1 MYIGSIMRTDLI
13 TVSPKTSLVEAKEL
27 LDQNHINHL
36 LVVKNE
42 KLVGVVS
49 DRDLKQNWASPAT
62 TLSAHELAYLLQKLT
77 VGMIMVKTVVTA
89 TPDIT
94 IERAAYIMQ
103 VNDISSLPIT
113 TNGKLVGIVTS
124 TDVMGVLLDAIGMSD
139 QSSRLSVFVDDQ
151 VGRLAQ
157 VTAALSEL
165 KINIQSFFCY
175 PVPGYTG
182 IVQVVIRVDKNNGED
197 AKKALEG
204 KGFKVMAK
212 YHQDLGPFLPV
223 ISQH

>member
-157 VTAALSEL
+157 VTAALSEM
-165 KINIQSFFCY
+165 KINIQSFFWY

>member
-113 TNGKLVGIVTS
+113 ANGKLVGIVTS

-157 VTAALSEL
+157 VTAALSEM

>member
-1 MYIGSIMRTDLI
+1 MYIGSIMRTELI

-27 LDQNHINHL
+27 LEQNHIDHL
-36 LVVKNE
+36 LVVKND
-42 KLVGVVS
+42 KLVGVLS

-62 TLSAHELAYLLQKLT
+62 TLSAHELAYLLQKVT

-89 TPDIT
+89 TPDTT

-113 TNGKLVGIVTS
+113 VNGELVGIVTS

-139 QSSRLSVFVDDQ
+139 ESSRLSVFVDDQ

-157 VTAALSEL
+157 VTAALSEM

-175 PVPGYTG
+175 PVPGYKG
-182 IVQVVIRVDKNNGED
+182 IVQVVIRVDKNSGEQ
-197 AKKALEG
+197 AKSALEG
-204 KGFKVMAK
+204 KGFKVMTK
-212 YHQDLGPFLPV
+212 YQQDLSPFLPAN
-223 ISQH
+223 SQH

>member
-157 VTAALSEL
+157 VTAALSEM

-175 PVPGYTG
+175 RVPGYTG

-197 AKKALEG
+197 AKKSLEG

>member
-36 LVVKNE
+36 LVVKND

-157 VTAALSEL
+157 VTAALSEM

>member
-1 MYIGSIMRTDLI
+1 MYIGSIMRTELI

-27 LDQNHINHL
+27 LEQNNIDHL
-36 LVVKNE
+36 LVVKNG
-42 KLVGVVS
+42 KLAGVLS

-62 TLSAHELAYLLQKLT
+62 TLSAHELAYLLQKVT

-113 TNGKLVGIVTS
+113 VNGELVGIVTS

-139 QSSRLSVFVDDQ
+139 ESSRLSVFVDDQ

-157 VTAALSEL
+157 VTAALSEMR
-165 KINIQSFFCY
+165 INIQSFFCY

-182 IVQVVIRVDKNNGED
+182 IVQVVIRVEKKNGER
-197 AKKALEG
+197 AKEALEA
-204 KGFKVMAK
+204 KGFKVMTK
-212 YHQDLGPFLPV
+212 YHQDLGPFLPAA
-223 ISQH
+223 SQQ

>member
-89 TPDIT
+89 TPDTT

-103 VNDISSLPIT
+103 INDISSLPIT
-113 TNGKLVGIVTS
+113 VNGALVGIVTS

-139 QSSRLSVFVDDQ
+139 ESSRLSVFIDDQ

-157 VTAALSEL
+157 VTAALSEMQ
-165 KINIQSFFCY
+165 INIQSFFCY

-182 IVQVVIRVDKNNGED
+182 VVQVVMRVEKTNGER
-197 AKKALEG
+197 AKEALED
-204 KGFKVMAK
+204 KGFKVMTK
-212 YHQDLGPFLPV
+212 YHQDLAPFLPATA
-223 ISQH
+223 QP

>member
-157 VTAALSEL
+157 VTAALSEM

-212 YHQDLGPFLPV
+212 YHQDLGPCLPV

>member
-157 VTAALSEL
+157 VTAALSEM

-175 PVPGYTG
+175 PVPGDTG

>member
-113 TNGKLVGIVTS
+113 ANGKLVGIVTS

-157 VTAALSEL
+157 VTAALSEM

-212 YHQDLGPFLPV
+212 YHQDMCPFLPV

>member
-13 TVSPKTSLVEAKEL
+13 TVSPKTSLVEARDL
-27 LDQNHINHL
+27 LEQNNIDHL

-42 KLVGVVS
+42 KLVGVLS

-62 TLSAHELAYLLQKLT
+62 TLSAHELAYLLQKVT

-89 TPDIT
+89 TPDTT

-113 TNGKLVGIVTS
+113 VNGELVGIVTS

-139 QSSRLSVFVDDQ
+139 ESSRLSVFVDDQ

-157 VTAALSEL
+157 VTAALSEM

-175 PVPGYTG
+175 PVPGYNG
-182 IVQVVIRVDKNNGED
+182 IVQVVIRVDKKSGEQ
-197 AKKALEG
+197 AKEALEG
-204 KGFKVMAK
+204 KGFKVMTR
-212 YHQDLGPFLPV
+212 YHEDLGPFLPAT
-223 ISQH
+223 SSH

>member
-157 VTAALSEL
+157 VTAALSEM

-182 IVQVVIRVDKNNGED
+182 IVQVVIRVDKNNGEH

>member
-157 VTAALSEL
+157 VTAALSEM

-182 IVQVVIRVDKNNGED
+182 IVQVVTRVDKNNGED

>member
-113 TNGKLVGIVTS
+113 TNGKLVGI
-124 TDVMGVLLDAIGMSD
+124 GMSD

-157 VTAALSEL
+157 VTAALSEM

>member
-157 VTAALSEL
+157 VTAALSEM

>member
-103 VNDISSLPIT
+103 VYDISSLPIT

-157 VTAALSEL
+157 VTAALSEM